1 MSEGAFVADRHAQPE
16 SRIGAA
22 TGPASRVIFVLIAL
36 AAFGLYWLSSYIL
49 EQRNGTTHFAA
60 DTWFYTELADRDV
73 LYRVANDEDLSR
85 VFRFHPTTV
94 VMAAGWMKIVAPLSR
109 WIDRHYL
116 LKAMFAAV
124 GAIGVWAAMWAFAA
138 VVPRRYAALW
148 GLIYAAS
155 LGVWYFSSIEESK
168 IVSATL
174 STLYIAVYLHLRNR
188 WTMRGAG
195 VLTAILLLACLNE
208 IVAGFLVIIPVVDT
222 LMRHG
227 WDLRHGRWVAWHALA
242 GPIALA
248 LLEGLTRGWTGVAA
262 THAEGATHFSMLIWY
277 ISKNYF
283 TAESLYAF
291 AVRWLFFNIAAPE
304 LHASHWADAS
314 TNFGGDFRPVLAN
327 YLSSPVSVGLVGLF
341 GVLMIASI
349 LSKQPAEDARNQAGL
364 FPALMAYALLRSMF
378 FFVFNSKECLLF
390 SSSGTLAHLLMIGIP
405 FAASSFPAKRTL
417 LLVFAVLLFLTNGAF
432 ITGDPRLLVY
442 YWGSD
447 NAG

>member
-1 MSEGAFVADRHAQPE
+1 MSGGVIVANREGQPG
-16 SRIGAA
+16 SQI
-22 TGPASRVIFVLIAL
+22 GPAIAVANRILFIVVAL
-36 AAFGLYWLSSYIL
+36 AAFALYWLSSYIL

-60 DTWFYTELADRDV
+60 DTWFYTELVDQDV

-85 VFRFHPTTV
+85 IFRFHPTTV
-94 VMAAGWMKIVAPLSR
+94 VVAAGWMKIVSPLAR

-124 GAIGVWAAMWAFAA
+124 GAIGVWAAMWGFAA

-148 GLIYAAS
+148 GLVYAGS

-168 IVSATL
+168 IVSATF

-188 WTMRGAG
+188 WTMRGAA

-208 IVAGFLVIIPVVDT
+208 IVAGFLVIIPIVDT
-222 LMRHG
+222 LVRHG
-227 WDLRHGRWVAWHALA
+227 WDLRKGRWVAWHILA

-248 LLEGLTRGWTGVAA
+248 ILEGITRGWTGAPA

-327 YLSSPVSVGLVGLF
+327 YLSSPVSVGLVVLF
-341 GVLMIASI
+341 GVMLIATI
-349 LSKQPAEDARNQAGL
+349 LSKQPSAKSQAGL
-364 FPALMAYALLRSMF
+364 MPALAAYALLRSMF

-390 SSSGTLAHLLMIGIP
+390 SSSVTLAHLLMIGIP

-417 LLVFAVLLFLTNGAF
+417 LLIFAMLLFLTNGAF
-432 ITGDPRLLVY
+432 ITGEPRLLVY